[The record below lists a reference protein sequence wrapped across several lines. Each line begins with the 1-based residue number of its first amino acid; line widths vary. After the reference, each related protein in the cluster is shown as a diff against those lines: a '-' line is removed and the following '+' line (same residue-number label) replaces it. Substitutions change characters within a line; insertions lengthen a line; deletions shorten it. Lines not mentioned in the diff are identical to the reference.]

1 MLAAK
6 QELIVRELEEGTGA
20 VIAVAID
27 NGGLRSGMKIWFD
40 DLDQQHG
47 PVAEI
52 RPHGLKAHRVNLA
65 FGNFSG
71 AVIRQI
77 RQASAEDRQLAM
89 ALVASIDQ
97 AAGLSI
103 AAQALDDWAVNDG
116 SFRMAATMRHDVRPD
131 SDEAVSHTCR
141 EVIVPMMAAMAEL
154 IGYDVVED
162 DAICDEPA
170 FEGAIKP
177 SLVNRRE
184 RNPRNRLLCIR
195 LHGET
200 CAACGLEPRR
210 RYGDIAGGI
219 IEVHHLEP
227 LASIANPRPYD
238 PATDLLP
245 LCPSCHRAAHT
256 RRPVPWEVEDIRRML
271 EEHGG

>member
-1 MLAAK
+1 MLVAK

-27 NGGLRSGMKIWFD
+27 NGGLRSGMKIRFA

-52 RPHGLKAHRVNLA
+52 RPRGLKAHHVNLT

-71 AVIRQI
+71 PVIRQI

-97 AAGLSI
+97 AAALSLGE
-103 AAQALDDWAVNDG
+103 QALEDWTVTDG
-116 SFRMAATMRHDVRPD
+116 SFRMDATIRHDARPD
-131 SDEAVSHTCR
+131 TDEAVSLTCR

-154 IGYDVVED
+154 IGYDMVED
-162 DAICDEPA
+162 DAVDDEPA

-177 SLVNRRE
+177 SVINRRE

-195 LHGET
+195 LHGES
-200 CAACGLEPRR
+200 CAACGLDPRL
-210 RYGDIAGGI
+210 RYGEIAGGI

-227 LASIANPRPYD
+227 LANVAAPRPYD

-256 RRPVPWEVEDIRRML
+256 RRPVPWDIEDIRCML

>member
-20 VIAVAID
+20 VIAVAMD
-27 NGGLRSGMKIWFD
+27 NGGLRSGMRIWFD

-52 RPHGLKAHRVNLA
+52 RPYGLKAHRVELA

-97 AAGLSI
+97 AVSLSI
-103 AAQALDDWAVNDG
+103 AAQELADWTVKDG
-116 SFRMAATMRHDVRPD
+116 SFRMTATIRHDVRPD
-131 SDEAVSHTCR
+131 SDEAVSETCR

-162 DAICDEPA
+162 NAICDETA

-195 LHGET
+195 LHGEI
-200 CAACGLEPRR
+200 CAACGLAPRR
-210 RYGDIAGGI
+210 RYGDNAGGI

-227 LASIANPRPYD
+227 LANIGSPRPYD
-238 PATDLLP
+238 PETDLVP
-245 LCPSCHRAAHT
+245 LCPTCHRVAHT
-256 RRPVPWEVEDIRRML
+256 RRPLPWEVEDIRRML
-271 EEHGG
+271 EEHSD

>member
-27 NGGLRSGMKIWFD
+27 KGGLRSSMKIWFD

-52 RPHGLKAHRVNLA
+52 RLHGLKAHRVNLA

-71 AVIRQI
+71 DVIRQI
-77 RQASAEDRQLAM
+77 HQASAEDRQLAM

-97 AAGLSI
+97 AEALSI
-103 AAQALDDWAVNDG
+103 REQALDDWTVTDG
-116 SFRMAATMRHDVRPD
+116 SFCMDAIIRHEVRPD
-131 SDEAVSHTCR
+131 TDEAVSHTCR
-141 EVIVPMMAAMAEL
+141 EVIVPIMAAMAEL

-162 DAICDEPA
+162 DPIYEEPA
-170 FEGAIKP
+170 FEGGIKP

-195 LHGET
+195 LHGEI
-200 CAACGLEPRR
+200 CAACGLEPRQ
-210 RYGDIAGGI
+210 RYGDNAGGI

-227 LASIANPRPYD
+227 LANIAVPRAYD

-256 RRPVPWEVEDIRRML
+256 RRPAPWEVEDIRRML